1 MIGMN
6 STETFFART
15 GAGAASS
22 VSGNTAV
29 ISTGVWYHVAATFA
43 SATSRY
49 AWLDGTPTTQGTTS
63 RVPSGI
69 NQITIGCEQHS
80 SGTLALPWHGE
91 IAEVAIWDAALEDS
105 PGATPGVSSEIA
117 SLAKGVSPLLV
128 RPQSLVYYW
137 PIVGKYSPEIDM
149 ISAGGMTVTGT
160 ATAAHPRVFM
170 PKRSRARR
178 FTTAVAGG
186 SSFMALAGDRFSLA
200 GRRGLAG

>member
-1 MIGMN
+1 MQ
-6 STETFFART
+6 STETIIART

-22 VSGNTAV
+22 VSGASAV
-29 ISTGVWYHVAATFA
+29 LSTGTWYHVAATFA

-49 AWLDGTPTTQGTTS
+49 GWLNGTPSTQSATS

-69 NQITIGCEQHS
+69 NQVDIGVESYS
-80 SGTLALPWHGE
+80 SGSFQLPWRGE

-137 PIVGKYSPEIDM
+137 PIVGKYSPEIDL

-170 PKRSRARR
+170 PKRSRVRR
-178 FTTAVAGG
+178 FTAVAAGG
-186 SSFMALAGDRFSLA
+186 TFMSLTGDRFSLA